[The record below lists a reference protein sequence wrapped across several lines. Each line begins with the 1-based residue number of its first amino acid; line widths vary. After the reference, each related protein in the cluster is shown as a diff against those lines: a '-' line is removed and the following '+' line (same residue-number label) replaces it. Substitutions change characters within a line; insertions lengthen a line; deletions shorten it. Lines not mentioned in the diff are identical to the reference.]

1 MNRERAK
8 TGSASK
14 NGVHSHVLGK
24 EVYITPIHT
33 RKMRLQPER
42 GEDFPDRRVRKQC
55 SVTPISLSRE
65 LLTHDLLFMTFGKH
79 EQPMS
84 RVPTHLDPR
93 QTDRQDDLDTV
104 TSTWHWT
111 EAGLL

>member
-42 GEDFPDRRVRKQC
+42 GEDFPKMLIGVSGNNVQ
-55 SVTPISLSRE
+55 SP
-65 LLTHDLLFMTFGKH
+65 LFRCPG
-79 EQPMS
+79 S
-84 RVPTHLDPR
+84 C
-93 QTDRQDDLDTV
+93 
-104 TSTWHWT
+104 
-111 EAGLL
+111 